1 MISGEV
7 WLAVGWALR
16 LMSVISAIG
25 NGAIGNS
32 CSLIARLGAREVF
45 CLLRRRRRLS
55 TTTTAAEI
63 EKVFYLN
70 ALSVSIRDYER
81 AEILIFRLD
90 PPSHSF

>member
-45 CLLRRRRRLS
+45 CLLRRRRLS
-55 TTTTAAEI
+55 TTTAAEI